1 METKDYEIVLNS
13 MSAIGVYVIR
23 EDDHQILYYNDRVKE
38 VYPDI
43 KKGMVCHEIWAGF
56 CSNCPIIY
64 LGDKKESKTVNY
76 DHPFGRA
83 VDITASRITWEEEI
97 PALLITIVPHMEMV
111 SHIYQKVLKANLTT
125 DYYEVI
131 KMGTEEQKWEEPGNS
146 SLSEN
151 FKRFIDGG
159 NVYGSDVE
167 RFRKF
172 TSMEYLKSEL
182 RDGKDSL
189 ICTYRRRMEGRYRWH
204 TMEIVPDV
212 NYSDDSQA
220 VIMYVKDVQDIYG
233 KGLELEELNIA
244 NEEVVRSLGEINF
257 GIYVVDLETGAVKPI
272 RVSRDMEKMV
282 GVGIMEWDG
291 LLEKMVESYFHP
303 EYQTEILKKCSLE
316 ALKESFVKGEKDELL
331 CQRMLHGSYHYV
343 SITSYYH
350 EKNRK
355 DRYVILA
362 LQDVDEYT
370 RKELKH
376 IESDKR
382 LAAAIR
388 SRYNVMNTV
397 YLDTGI
403 CERVYLGYEDEPGT
417 VRSGDY
423 SFYIE
428 KAAKEVVYEE
438 DVDDFERMLSL
449 ENLKKQAENVV
460 DFKEMTCQYRVKHDK
475 VCWVE
480 EQIVFVRQK
489 DTVLVNILGRDITRE
504 KLKEESDNE
513 IKMERGNII
522 NSLSSMFFA
531 TYYIYLRTNTFRMVK
546 QMDAVGEILG
556 DEVNYMDGIRTYAEH
571 FVHPDDRK
579 EYLENLNYDHLLQ
592 ILSKEHPFTAVE
604 YRRIKEEKDGSYTV
618 NGWIRATVVLAQSDE
633 NGPKTAL
640 YTAQDVTESKEKEEK
655 EHMVLKEACEA
666 ANRANASKSEF
677 LSRMSHDIRTPMN
690 AIIGM
695 TAIAGTHLE
704 NPERV
709 ADCLNKITVSSKHLL
724 SLINEVLDMS
734 KIESGKIELE
744 EEEFNLSDLIQNLM
758 TIVRPSIQEKNHELE
773 MHIVNVEHEDVI
785 GDAMRLS
792 QVFVNILGNAIK
804 YTPPGGRLELEIA
817 EKPSKLYEYG
827 CYEFIFKDNGIGM
840 SEDFQRRIFEPF
852 SRAEDSRVSKIEGTG
867 LGMAIAMN
875 IIHMMNGTITL
886 ESKLGEGSRF
896 CVTVFLKQQNT
907 DISCTKQFVN
917 LPVLVADDDKYAC
930 EAACQILDELGM
942 KSEWVLSGRAA
953 VARVREAHEEKED
966 FFAVILD
973 WKMPDMDGVET
984 AREIRGKVGP
994 DVPIIILSAYDWSR
1008 IEEEARRAGVDG
1020 FISKPLFRS
1029 KVVYLFKQLT
1039 GDDDNEKKEKGKELQ
1054 GKGFEGKRILLA
1066 EDNELNREIAEE
1078 IIGNMGVLVESVENG
1093 KLAVE
1098 RFEEMGEGYYDLIFM
1113 DIQMPVMNGY
1123 EAAKAIRKSR
1133 LKDAGQIPIIAMTA
1147 NAFADDVME
1156 SKRAGMNEH
1165 IAKPLDIEHLIEC
1178 MNRWL

>member
-182 RDGKDSL
+182 KDGKDSL

-282 GVGIMEWDG
+282 EAGIMEWDG

-460 DFKEMTCQYRVKHDK
+460 DFKEMTCQYRVKHGK
-475 VCWVE
+475 VYWVE

-546 QMDAVGEILG
+546 QMDAVGEVLG

-592 ILSKEHPFTAVE
+592 ILSKDHPFTAVE

-618 NGWIRATVVLAQSDE
+618 NSWIRATVVLAQSDE

-804 YTPPGGRLELEIA
+804 YTPPGGRLEMEIA
-817 EKPSKLYEYG
+817 EKPSKLYGYG

-840 SEDFQRRIFEPF
+840 SEDFQRKIFEPF

-896 CVTVFLKQQNT
+896 CVTVFLKQ
-907 DISCTKQFVN
+907 
-917 LPVLVADDDKYAC
+917 
-930 EAACQILDELGM
+930 
-942 KSEWVLSGRAA
+942 LSGGGVIERP
-953 VARVREAHEEKED
+953 EKE
-966 FFAVILD
+966 
-973 WKMPDMDGVET
+973 
-984 AREIRGKVGP
+984 
-994 DVPIIILSAYDWSR
+994 
-1008 IEEEARRAGVDG
+1008 
-1020 FISKPLFRS
+1020 
-1029 KVVYLFKQLT
+1029 
-1039 GDDDNEKKEKGKELQ
+1039 KEHLE
-1054 GKGFEGKRILLA
+1054 KGFEGKRILLA

-1133 LKDAGQIPIIAMTA
+1133 SKDAGQIPIIAMTA

-1165 IAKPLDIEHLIEC
+1165 IAKPLDIGHLIEC

>member
-1 METKDYEIVLNS
+1 M
-13 MSAIGVYVIR
+13 
-23 EDDHQILYYNDRVKE
+23 
-38 VYPDI
+38 
-43 KKGMVCHEIWAGF
+43 
-56 CSNCPIIY
+56 
-64 LGDKKESKTVNY
+64 
-76 DHPFGRA
+76 
-83 VDITASRITWEEEI
+83 
-97 PALLITIVPHMEMV
+97 
-111 SHIYQKVLKANLTT
+111 
-125 DYYEVI
+125 
-131 KMGTEEQKWEEPGNS
+131 
-146 SLSEN
+146 
-151 FKRFIDGG
+151 
-159 NVYGSDVE
+159 
-167 RFRKF
+167 
-172 TSMEYLKSEL
+172 
-182 RDGKDSL
+182 
-189 ICTYRRRMEGRYRWH
+189 
-204 TMEIVPDV
+204 
-212 NYSDDSQA
+212 
-220 VIMYVKDVQDIYG
+220 
-233 KGLELEELNIA
+233 
-244 NEEVVRSLGEINF
+244 
-257 GIYVVDLETGAVKPI
+257 
-272 RVSRDMEKMV
+272 
-282 GVGIMEWDG
+282 
-291 LLEKMVESYFHP
+291 
-303 EYQTEILKKCSLE
+303 
-316 ALKESFVKGEKDELL
+316 
-331 CQRMLHGSYHYV
+331 
-343 SITSYYH
+343 
-350 EKNRK
+350 
-355 DRYVILA
+355 
-362 LQDVDEYT
+362 
-370 RKELKH
+370 
-376 IESDKR
+376 
-382 LAAAIR
+382 
-388 SRYNVMNTV
+388 
-397 YLDTGI
+397 
-403 CERVYLGYEDEPGT
+403 
-417 VRSGDY
+417 
-423 SFYIE
+423 
-428 KAAKEVVYEE
+428 
-438 DVDDFERMLSL
+438 
-449 ENLKKQAENVV
+449 ENLKKLAESVV
-460 DFKEMTCQYRVKHDK
+460 DFKEMTCQYRVKHDM

-480 EQIVFVRQK
+480 EQIIFVRQE

-504 KLKEESDNE
+504 KLKEESDNK

-522 NSLSSMFFA
+522 NSLSSLFFA

-556 DEVNYMDGIRTYAEH
+556 DEINYMDGIRTYAEH

-579 EYLENLNYDHLLQ
+579 EYLENLDYDHLLQ
-592 ILSKEHPFTAVE
+592 VLSKEHPFTAVE
-604 YRRIKEEKDGSYTV
+604 YRRIKKEKDGSYTV
-618 NGWIRATVVLAQSDE
+618 NSWIRATVVLAQSDE

-695 TAIAGTHLE
+695 TAIAGTHLD

-744 EEEFNLSDLIQNLM
+744 EEEFNLSDLVRNLL

-792 QVFVNILGNAIK
+792 QVFVNILGNAVK
-804 YTPPGGRLELEIA
+804 YTPPGGRLEMEIA
-817 EKPSKLYEYG
+817 EKPSKLYGYG

-840 SEDFQRRIFEPF
+840 SEDFQRKIFEPF

-896 CVTVFLKQQNT
+896 CVTVFLKQ
-907 DISCTKQFVN
+907 
-917 LPVLVADDDKYAC
+917 
-930 EAACQILDELGM
+930 
-942 KSEWVLSGRAA
+942 LSGGGVIERP
-953 VARVREAHEEKED
+953 EKE
-966 FFAVILD
+966 
-973 WKMPDMDGVET
+973 
-984 AREIRGKVGP
+984 
-994 DVPIIILSAYDWSR
+994 
-1008 IEEEARRAGVDG
+1008 
-1020 FISKPLFRS
+1020 
-1029 KVVYLFKQLT
+1029 
-1039 GDDDNEKKEKGKELQ
+1039 KEHLE
-1054 GKGFEGKRILLA
+1054 KGFEGKRILLA

-1133 LKDAGQIPIIAMTA
+1133 SKDAGQIPIIAMTA